1 MTGTVTPAVLFPAFG
16 SFVPEAEALFR
27 MFVAQKA
34 ELFCTCTT
42 MERVTEEL
50 ALRVPIVHV
59 TCCPVT
65 VQFGAA
71 RIVREEGMVS
81 VITAF
86 CAAVVVEGFVRVRLY
101 VKVSPMFTLGM
112 VEVFASERSAV
123 VGQLTGTETE
133 EVLFTVL
140 GSLELVAEAEF
151 TKLAEQRAGLFGTC
165 TVIVRLTGVFALSV
179 PMLQVTCCP
188 VIVQFGAAVIVK
200 LEGTVA
206 VSTAF
211 CEVFDVELFVSVSE
225 E

>member
-101 VKVSPMFTLGM
+101 VKVSPMFPLGM
-112 VEVFASERSAV
+112 VEVFARERSAV

-133 EVLFTVL
+133 ELLFTVL

-151 TKLAEQRAGLFGTC
+151 TKLVEQRAALFGTC
-165 TVIVRLTGVFALSV
+165 TVIVRLMETIGPRVPTGQF
-179 PMLQVTCCP
+179 TCCP
-188 VIVQFGAAVIVK
+188 ATVHPGAETTVRLAGIVSAID
-200 LEGTVA
+200 
-206 VSTAF
+206 
-211 CEVFDVELFVSVSE
+211 VF
-225 E
+225 